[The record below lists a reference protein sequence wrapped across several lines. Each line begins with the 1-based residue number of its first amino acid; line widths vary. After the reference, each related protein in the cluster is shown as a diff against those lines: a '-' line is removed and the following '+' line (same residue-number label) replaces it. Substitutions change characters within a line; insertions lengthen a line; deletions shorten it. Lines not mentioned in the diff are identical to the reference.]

1 MTERLTVA
9 NVNYDLQEYKKNSDE
24 RFKRLE
30 QDFAKLDKNMAIE
43 FAVMK
48 EKAETQHALLLD
60 VKKSI
65 DKLKYE
71 PVDDYKKYK
80 GVVVTGII
88 TAVLSFILAYL
99 GLK

>member
-1 MTERLTVA
+1 MSERLTVN
-9 NVNYDLQEYKKNSDE
+9 NVNQDLQEYKKVSDE
-24 RFKRLE
+24 RFRRLE

-48 EKAETQHALLLD
+48 EKAETQHALSLEI
-60 VKKSI
+60 KKAV

-80 GVVVTGII
+80 GVIATGVI
-88 TAVLSFILAYL
+88 TAILSFILAYL